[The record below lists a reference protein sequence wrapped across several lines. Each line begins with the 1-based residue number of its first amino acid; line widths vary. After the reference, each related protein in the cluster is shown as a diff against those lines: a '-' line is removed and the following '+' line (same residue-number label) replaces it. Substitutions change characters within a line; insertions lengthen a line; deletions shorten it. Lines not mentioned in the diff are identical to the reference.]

1 MRYAAIAMIVLYAV
15 ATYVAIGFVAAA
27 AFVTIGV
34 AQVVHCSLTVGARIL
49 LLPGATVFWP
59 YVLRRWLKSYRAP

>member
-15 ATYVAIGFVAAA
+15 AIYVAIGFVAAA

-34 AQVVHCSLTVGARIL
+34 TQVVHCSLTVGARIL

-59 YVLRRWLKSYRAP
+59 YILGRWLKSYRTP

>member
-1 MRYAAIAMIVLYAV
+1 MIILYGLAL
-15 ATYVAIGFVAAA
+15 YVAIGFVTAV

-34 AQVVHCSLTVGARIL
+34 SQVAHCSVTAGTRIL

-59 YVLRRWLKSYRAP
+59 YVINRWLKARHPP